1 MSKTNEQKVSL
12 VMSILD
18 DTEGL
23 GADEAKELK
32 EAILTRSREPEPEP
46 IETWKSEYID
56 KLAAA
61 LSKAQ
66 SEMKG
71 AQKNA
76 VNPFF
81 KSNYADL
88 HKVIESS
95 FPYLTKNGLSV
106 IQGNEGKPGEFHV
119 TTMLLHS
126 SGQWIKSKLKMPI
139 EKLNAQGVGSA
150 ITYGRRY
157 GLSAMVG
164 IAQHDDDAQ
173 SIS

>member
-46 IETWKSEYID
+46 VETWKSEYID

-61 LSKAQ
+61 LAKAQ

-88 HKVIESS
+88 QKVIESS